1 MLKVLPLP
9 NLPFM
14 PSSVDMDEAKPPSTL
29 TYWVYSSPK
38 NLALR
43 SNSKQKTRIMATL
56 NVTPDSFSDGSEH
69 DTLCTALSYVEESV
83 VAGADIIDIGGYSTR
98 PGAVFVSVN
107 EETERISP
115 VVRAIRANEA
125 TRMIPI
131 SVDSFRWEVA
141 EAAILAGVNV
151 INDVYAF
158 TGSKSLP
165 GSWQQ
170 DEKALSI
177 MGKMKQLGRKY
188 ATPVVLMHSR
198 GDAGQGKCYS
208 SYRYAEKNGTTAVVE
223 GVRTELGDKVERIV
237 KGKGGLRRW
246 LIIVDPGIGFSK
258 TVADNLELLRNG
270 SKVVE
275 NTEIGQGKYDVVY
288 TCVYASRIHSNA
300 GNTRRRN
307 PLAGFPTLIGTSRKS
322 FIGSILLEAGKGR
335 ETLPRERAWATAS
348 AVACAVQQGVM
359 VARVHDVKEMRDVLT
374 MADALWS

>member
-1 MLKVLPLP
+1 MLDSPISIIPNYIHPGLGRSVSYLLNKVIRTQLDATMLKVLPLP

-14 PSSVDMDEAKPPSTL
+14 PSSADMDEAKPSSTL
-29 TYWVYSSPK
+29 TYWVYSSPQ
-38 NLALR
+38 NLTFR
-43 SNSKQKTRIMATL
+43 SNSQPKTKMMATL

-69 DTLCTALSYVEESV
+69 STLCTALSYVEESV
-83 VAGADIIDIGGYSTR
+83 AAGADIIDIGGYSTR

-115 VVRAIRANEA
+115 VVGAIRANEA

-131 SVDSFRWEVA
+131 SVDTFRWEVA
-141 EAAILAGVNV
+141 EAAILAGANV

-170 DEKALSI
+170 DEEALSL
-177 MGKMKQLGRKY
+177 MEKMKQLGRKY

-208 SYRYAEKNGTTAVVE
+208 SYTYAEKNGTAAVVE

-246 LIIVDPGIGFSK
+246 LVIVDPGIGFSK
-258 TVADNLELLRNG
+258 TVTDNLELLRNG

-275 NTEIGQGKYDVVY
+275 NTEIGQGKYNVVY
-288 TCVYASRIHSNA
+288 TRVYISRI
-300 GNTRRRN
+300 
-307 PLAGFPTLIGTSRKS
+307 LIFTFQCRKY
-322 FIGSILLEAGKGR
+322 
-335 ETLPRERAWATAS
+335 
-348 AVACAVQQGVM
+348 
-359 VARVHDVKEMRDVLT
+359 
-374 MADALWS
+374 